1 MSDKLTDIGN
11 VEIEQPIEGEES
23 PDELD
28 DLTIEDYLKGVT
40 AYEIAENALRVVLV
54 KRGVS
59 RKALVSELLT
69 LTDENGVQIGQR
81 TLDLATADIYMW
93 CASTPSVKNDTE
105 DSDGGWKHKEG
116 GWQTSAYDKRELRAM
131 AKELYDKWGEVSNIN
146 SKMRIVNF

>member
-1 MSDKLTDIGN
+1 MANELTDTRN
-11 VEIEQPIEGEES
+11 EEI
-23 PDELD
+23 DN
-28 DLTIEDYLKGVT
+28 LTIEDYLKGVT

-54 KRGVS
+54 KRAVS
-59 RKALVSELLT
+59 RKTLVSELLS
-69 LTDENGVQIGQR
+69 LIDEKGVAIGQR

-116 GWQTSAYDKRELRAM
+116 GWQTSAYDKRELRRM
-131 AKELYDKWGEVSNIN
+131 AKDLYDKWGETTNIN